1 MSKLPISCPVCH
13 GPMNVLVYYC
23 PECDVTVEG
32 EFVPEADPIH
42 RLSNE
47 QRNFLLTFIT
57 CEGKLN
63 RMEEVYGLSYP
74 TLRNRLLDLIET
86 LDYTPQHA

>member
-47 QRNFLLTFIT
+47 QRNFLLTPSSPVKANSIVW
-57 CEGKLN
+57 KKSMVSPIL
-63 RMEEVYGLSYP
+63 LSG
-74 TLRNRLLDLIET
+74 TVCWI
-86 LDYTPQHA
+86 